1 MAGLYLHIPFCAS
14 RCIYCVFYSTT
25 HSNLQQTYV
34 NALCHELE
42 LRRNYLSSCVQKQ
55 DEAIPL
61 ISTIYIGGGTPSQL
75 LPQQINQIFST
86 IGQLYFHDDEA
97 FMASTCEITM
107 ECNPDDITPEFAQFI
122 QTTPINRISMG
133 VQTFSNQR
141 LKFLHR
147 RHKAEDIAP
156 AVALLRKYGIYNIS
170 IDLMFGFPQQTLA
183 DWEYD
188 IWQALVLHVEHISAY
203 SLMYE
208 EGTPLFQL
216 KQRGRV
222 QEINEDLSLAMYQTL
237 VTQLKEAGY
246 EHYEISNFALAGMQS
261 QHNSSY
267 WKSIPYL
274 GIGASAH
281 SYNIE
286 SRQWNVSDV
295 NEYISSIQQDKPS
308 FQWEY
313 LDSDTR
319 YNDLITTALRTSR
332 GICISQL
339 EPKYRH
345 YMCKQAQKNIA
356 LHLLEIKDG
365 YLRLTPKGIYVSDA
379 VMTDLIYV

>member
-1 MAGLYLHIPFCAS
+1 
-14 RCIYCVFYSTT
+14 
-25 HSNLQQTYV
+25 
-34 NALCHELE
+34 
-42 LRRNYLSSCVQKQ
+42 
-55 DEAIPL
+55 
-61 ISTIYIGGGTPSQL
+61 
-75 LPQQINQIFST
+75 
-86 IGQLYFHDDEA
+86 
-97 FMASTCEITM
+97 
-107 ECNPDDITPEFAQFI
+107 
-122 QTTPINRISMG
+122 
-133 VQTFSNQR
+133 
-141 LKFLHR
+141 
-147 RHKAEDIAP
+147 
-156 AVALLRKYGIYNIS
+156 
-170 IDLMFGFPQQTLA
+170 
-183 DWEYD
+183 
-188 IWQALVLHVEHISAY
+188 
-203 SLMYE
+203 MYE